1 MTRRKPTPAPEPAT
15 LAQQEADFTAEGSPA
30 PGKVATSI
38 PATTDKAAPAR
49 APTRATPAR
58 KGPPVGRTRW
68 QR

>member
-1 MTRRKPTPAPEPAT
+1 VA
-15 LAQQEADFTAEGSPA
+15 GSVP
-30 PGKVATSI
+30 V
-38 PATTDKAAPAR
+38 TTDKTAPAR